1 VRRRR
6 KMKSSLVFYLT
17 IVVFSLIS
25 YIVGYYTYP
34 SINKNS
40 DFIELN
46 HESSLLDLEN
56 ADQMKNNNEKEETT
70 KIEYENYQLVSQN
83 TISINEETK
92 IVFRQKYTICNSII
106 EENKLIFAWMGL
118 SKNELKERI
127 TNSHPDWKI
136 LKFSSVEVVLYKET
150 NHVRPNH
157 YYVTQE
163 NGYIVVYRYDETI
176 GATVADKT
184 NVLITTL
191 PQIDQDFI
199 KEGILLKNKQEVRQ
213 LLEDYSS

>member
-1 VRRRR
+1 
-6 KMKSSLVFYLT
+6 LT
-17 IVVFSLIS
+17 IVFFSLTS

-56 ADQMKNNNEKEETT
+56 ADQMENNNEKEEAA
-70 KIEYENYQLVSQN
+70 KENYQLASQN

-106 EENKLIFAWMGL
+106 EESKPIFAWIGL
-118 SKNELKERI
+118 SEKKLRERI
-127 TNSHPDWKI
+127 MNSHPDWEI

-150 NHVRPNH
+150 NHVRPNY

-163 NGYIVVYRYDETI
+163 NGYIIVYRYDETR
-176 GATVADKT
+176 GATAADKT

-191 PQIDQDFI
+191 PQIDQDLI
-199 KEGILLKNKQEVRQ
+199 KGGILLKSK
-213 LLEDYSS
+213 